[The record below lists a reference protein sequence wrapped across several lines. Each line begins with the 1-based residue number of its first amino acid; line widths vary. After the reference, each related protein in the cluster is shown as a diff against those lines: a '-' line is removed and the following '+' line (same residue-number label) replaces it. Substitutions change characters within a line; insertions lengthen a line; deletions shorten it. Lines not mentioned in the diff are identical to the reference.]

1 MKKSVKILSL
11 ILAICM
17 AVCVFAACG
26 GKTNNDPSGT
36 PADTKD
42 AYTVGICQLVQHDAL
57 DAATK
62 GFQEKLTELMT
73 AAGKTVT
80 FDYQNASGESANCAT
95 IINQFVSN
103 KADLIM
109 ANATPALQAAATATV
124 ASKTP
129 VVAVAITDFGEALDI
144 DMAAT
149 DPTGINVTGA
159 SDYVSSALQ
168 AAQIL
173 DLFPDTKVVGCIY
186 CSAEANSLFQVE
198 GMKAALAEKNV
209 ECNFY
214 SFADTNDVQAVT
226 KKAAEES
233 DVIYVPT
240 DNTAASNGAIIAD
253 ACIAAETPIVAGE
266 EGIFN
271 NTKAVATLTLS
282 YYQNGVSAAEQA
294 YEILVNGKDP
304 AEINISQV
312 SSEDLVYYYNA
323 EMVEKYTIY
332 RRLQIFL
339 RICNAVD
346 FAHSRHC
353 CHLDIKPSNVLWR
366 ASRPAGG
373 DFC

>member
-26 GKTNNDPSGT
+26 GNTNNDPSGT

-124 ASKTP
+124 ASQTP

-233 DVIYVPT
+233 DVIFVPT

-294 YEILVNGKDP
+294 FDILVNGKNP
-304 AEINISQV
+304 AEMNINQV

-323 EMVEKYTIY
+323 EMAAKY
-332 RRLQIFL
+332 
-339 RICNAVD
+339 
-346 FAHSRHC
+346 
-353 CHLDIKPSNVLWR
+353 NVTVPEGYL
-366 ASRPAGG
+366 AYGETAE
-373 DFC
+373 

>member
-1 MKKSVKILSL
+1 MKKFAKILS
-11 ILAICM
+11 ILLALSLV
-17 AVCVFAACG
+17 VCAFAACG
-26 GKTNNDPSGT
+26 GNTGNEDSTAGT
-36 PADTKD
+36 TEPAAPVADAD
-42 AYTVGICQLVQHDAL
+42 AYKVGICQLVQHDAL

-73 AAGKTVT
+73 AAGKSVT

-95 IINQFVSN
+95 IINQFVAD
-103 KADLIM
+103 KVDLIL

-159 SDYVSSALQ
+159 SDYVSSELQ
-168 AAQIL
+168 AAQLL
-173 DLFPDTKVVGCIY
+173 DLFPDAKTVGCIY

-198 GMKAALAEKNV
+198 GMKAALAAKNV

-253 ACIAAETPIVAGE
+253 ACLAAETPIIAGE

-271 NTKAVATLTLS
+271 NTQAVATLTLS
-282 YYQNGVSAAEQA
+282 YYQNGVAAAEQA
-294 YEILVNGKDP
+294 FDILANGKDP
-304 AEINISQV
+304 AEINIAQAESA
-312 SSEDLVYYYNA
+312 DLVYYYNT
-323 EMVEKYTIY
+323 EMVEKY
-332 RRLQIFL
+332 
-339 RICNAVD
+339 
-346 FAHSRHC
+346 
-353 CHLDIKPSNVLWR
+353 NVTVPENYV
-366 ASRPAGG
+366 AYGA
-373 DFC
+373 DAE